1 MEENEVEKDTMQSLK
16 ELVETELKDIL
27 DIGIQEDNIDNL
39 GKLIDIHKDIANENY
54 WKVKEDNMRNRMYGA
69 NRYSRDAYGTSVIDN
84 YGNYGRR
91 MRDSRGRYMESKGY
105 DRRPDSRYGNRPM
118 RIYDIMDGWE
128 DYRDGMDEYRDRGS
142 YGAKE
147 KGLESLE
154 FMLDAFVKWFED
166 ISREAET
173 QEEVDLIKKYAK
185 KIKDM

>member
-1 MEENEVEKDTMQSLK
+1 MHKVK
-16 ELVETELKDIL
+16 ECVKKEIDKIICEGINQQNL
-27 DIGIQEDNIDNL
+27 DAL
-39 GKLIDIHKDIANENY
+39 GKLVDIHKDIANENY
-54 WKVKEDNMRNRMYGA
+54 WQVKEEVYDMYD
-69 NRYSRDAYGTSVIDN
+69 RDEER
-84 YGNYGRR
+84 YGRR

-105 DRRPDSRYGNRPM
+105 DRRSDSRYGNRPM